1 MSNFKKVCRLYRLTG
16 TFKLMLSGFL
26 GLFFAQEMFSAVCF
40 INPEGAESAEWNFVA
55 NIQYFNWIWFVM
67 IMGNLDVGGKT
78 RLLYTSKLRRYIYS
92 RFYPG
97 TGFITM
103 LAMFLLDFGVKCIL
117 GNITGIPTFIWG
129 GRSIMNAIFMGL
141 GFLVMGLLPV
151 FGTAAGVILLIGTVI
166 AMLVFGFGVKVDIA
180 AYVPAEITG
189 NGFIV
194 FLIGAVIILLG
205 AAAFSLLRERG
216 YRKASSP
223 VSGAAKEQ
231 AAIEMIYRK

>member
-16 TFKLMLSGFL
+16 TWKLMLSGFL
-26 GLFFAQEMFSAVCF
+26 ALLFAQEMMSVLPFF
-40 INPEGAESAEWNFVA
+40 DPERPVGRENFVM

-78 RLLYTSKLRRYIYS
+78 RLLYTSKLRWYIYS

-97 TGFITM
+97 TGLI
-103 LAMFLLDFGVKCIL
+103 AMFAVFLLDFGVKCIL
-117 GNITGIPTFIWG
+117 GNITSIPTFIWG
-129 GRSIMNAIFMGL
+129 GRSIMAAIFMGL
-141 GFLVMGLLPV
+141 GFLIMGLLSV

-166 AMLVFGFGVKVDIA
+166 AMLVFGFGVKVDVA
-180 AYVPAEITG
+180 AYVPAQLTG

-194 FLIGAVIILLG
+194 LLIGAAIILLG

-223 VSGAAKEQ
+223 VSSAAKDQ